1 MAASPFSRERD
12 FQRAV
17 CALAKTLGCIVYH
30 THDSRRSEP
39 GFPDLVI
46 VGRRGFMFREMKTEK
61 GYLRPEQALWLAKLA
76 TAHADADVWRPSDWP
91 ERVTAELRAIA

>member
-1 MAASPFSRERD
+1 MTAQPFSRERD

-17 CALAKTLGCIVYH
+17 CQLAKALGCIVYH

-46 VGRRGFMFREMKTEK
+46 VGKRGFMFRELKQPK
-61 GYLRPEQALWLAKLA
+61 GISAPSSRCGSTSSPPPRPTPTCGA
-76 TAHADADVWRPSDWP
+76 RPTGPPASP
-91 ERVTAELRAIA
+91 PNSRSIA